1 MDKRRVELRVADIVD
16 HVVSGGQIEDDYVEC
31 KRDWPSDHRKAARQ
45 IAGLCNAA
53 RGEDVLWIV
62 GLDEDGHC
70 VSPLTD
76 TEHSNW
82 WGQIRRCFAEL
93 APELDTLTVP
103 TTSGKRVVALVFTTD
118 RSPYVVTTPNA
129 GPVHREV
136 PWRESN
142 STDSATRAQLL
153 HLLVE
158 NAAVPA
164 IEFITPLVK
173 FDKAPSP
180 RGGSL
185 LKFTSEVFIS
195 VADPVMLPRHLWS
208 ILIQSTEWEAKRLS
222 ALSPELEV
230 RGEGAQVVVDAA
242 GIHLAGSALL
252 AVDARIP
259 SDAARSKGWTDE
271 HLRNASL
278 QSALTVTV
286 DMPIDRQNRSAHA
299 SIELQHYP
307 QQSSTALTTWKK

>member
-1 MDKRRVELRVADIVD
+1 M
-16 HVVSGGQIEDDYVEC
+16 
-31 KRDWPSDHRKAARQ
+31 
-45 IAGLCNAA
+45 
-53 RGEDVLWIV
+53 LWIV

-103 TTSGKRVVALVFTTD
+103 TASGDKVVALVFTTD

-129 GPVHREV
+129 GPVHREI

-164 IEFITPLVK
+164 IEFIAPIVK
-173 FDKAPSP
+173 AYVDPGYP
-180 RGGSL
+180 RLS
-185 LKFTSEVFIS
+185 FTSEVFIS

-208 ILIQSTEWEAKRLS
+208 IQIQSTEWEADGRS
-222 ALSPELEV
+222 AITPDLLV

-242 GIHLAGSALL
+242 GIHLAG
-252 AVDARIP
+252 
-259 SDAARSKGWTDE
+259 AARLALEVVVAEETALSKGWTE
-271 HLRNASL
+271 KHL
-278 QSALTVTV
+278 QSAAYQSSLTVTV
-286 DMPIDRQNRSAHA
+286 DMPIDRQNRSARE
-299 SIELQHYP
+299 SVELRHSP
-307 QQSSTALTTWKK
+307 RESSKVVTTWTQ

>member
-103 TTSGKRVVALVFTTD
+103 TASGDKVVALVFTTD

-129 GPVHREV
+129 GPVHREI

-164 IEFITPLVK
+164 IEFIAPIVK
-173 FDKAPSP
+173 AYVDPGYP
-180 RGGSL
+180 RLS
-185 LKFTSEVFIS
+185 FTSEVFIS

-208 ILIQSTEWEAKRLS
+208 IQIQSTEWEADGRS
-222 ALSPELEV
+222 AITPDLLV

-242 GIHLAGSALL
+242 GIHLAG
-252 AVDARIP
+252 
-259 SDAARSKGWTDE
+259 AARLALEVVVAEETALSKGWTE
-271 HLRNASL
+271 KNL
-278 QSALTVTV
+278 QSAAYQSSLTVTV
-286 DMPIDRQNRSAHA
+286 DMPIDRQNRSARE
-299 SIELQHYP
+299 SVELRHSP
-307 QQSSTALTTWKK
+307 RESSKVVTTWTQ